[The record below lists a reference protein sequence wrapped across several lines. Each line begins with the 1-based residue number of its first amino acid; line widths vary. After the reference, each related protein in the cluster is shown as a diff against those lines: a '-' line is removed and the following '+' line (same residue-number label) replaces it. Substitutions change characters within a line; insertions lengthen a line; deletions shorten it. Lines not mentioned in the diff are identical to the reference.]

1 MFFKHQ
7 VLSWLLL
14 FFSPDILYSSVEDLK
29 SKQSTWNTAADSEEK
44 LFQTRRLETYRTE
57 IKTIRAEKDAD
68 SLKERELT
76 RALLKL
82 WKEIRKIRNQQGFS
96 NTFHKLVIKNVKVNA
111 SNDRQ
116 KWDLELQ
123 RELQEAKEDFEV
135 NFEKKM
141 KNFQDEMEKWKEMH
155 SKKKMK

>member
-1 MFFKHQ
+1 M
-7 VLSWLLL
+7 
-14 FFSPDILYSSVEDLK
+14 K

-82 WKEIRKIRNQQGFS
+82 WKEIRQVRTQQDFS
-96 NTFHKLVIKNVKVNA
+96 NTCHKLVICEENCFK
-111 SNDRQ
+111 
-116 KWDLELQ
+116 
-123 RELQEAKEDFEV
+123 
-135 NFEKKM
+135 
-141 KNFQDEMEKWKEMH
+141 
-155 SKKKMK
+155 

>member
-1 MFFKHQ
+1 MLFKHQ
-7 VLSWLLL
+7 VISWLLL

-111 SNDRQ
+111 SNDR
-116 KWDLELQ
+116 
-123 RELQEAKEDFEV
+123 
-135 NFEKKM
+135 
-141 KNFQDEMEKWKEMH
+141 
-155 SKKKMK
+155 